1 MRKDLMTNS
10 SELDT
15 KGYDLSYPP
24 LTYTEIYFVVYTKTN
39 EMYLMEMENYCDGK
53 TFCHL
58 FFRDG
63 RDLLCFLKTDIVLD
77 VWRKTA

>member
-39 EMYLMEMENYCDGK
+39 EMYLMENGKWKIIAMAKLSVIFSFEMEEIY
-53 TFCHL
+53 FA
-58 FFRDG
+58 
-63 RDLLCFLKTDIVLD
+63 FLRQTSF
-77 VWRKTA
+77 